1 MSVKIGSARIDENGK
16 AHGGA
21 AGDQTGKEVSTQ
33 SWYAHTKGWVLL
45 RAKSAEARENDR
57 RMWLKIANRVG
68 FESFLDALDQKSA
81 EIQEDN
87 QRGKR
92 LRDPAAAFQKLLNKR
107 FPKEGGAA

>member
-45 RAKSAEARENDR
+45 RAKSAEARER
-57 RMWLKIANRVG
+57 IARCMQAACDNGASDIHIEVGNPPLLRVTMG
-68 FESFLDALDQKSA
+68 DE
-81 EIQEDN
+81 N
-87 QRGKR
+87 
-92 LRDPAAAFQKLLNKR
+92 
-107 FPKEGGAA
+107 